1 PDSARTYCIVH
12 KYYTTGYIRAGGG
25 GSRAAVLTIPFPIS
39 FLHPLAPP
47 GFTVFWMKN
56 CLTFAGVRFGLAGSK
71 GKMLRTA
78 ATTPAMTG
86 QAAEVPL
93 SGSPLPNASDPRKCV
108 YAAISGLLLNRVPG
122 PRLEY
127 PTKVWFVSTPA
138 TQMTSG
144 CEFAPVIVRA

>member
-1 PDSARTYCIVH
+1 
-12 KYYTTGYIRAGGG
+12 
-25 GSRAAVLTIPFPIS
+25 
-39 FLHPLAPP
+39 
-47 GFTVFWMKN
+47 KN

-144 CEFAPVIVRA
+144 CEFAPVIVRAPGTKGKHRPSGQAGPQFPAANTISAPAALRLWTMMLKG